1 MTTGNTKVAATGI
14 FGSPD
19 DVLRI
24 DSNGRLE
31 DLRALLVALSP
42 PGVEKLVFEG
52 PARVNAV
59 ASGTFEQPTL
69 KGSLEVDG
77 ARLGDGIRPPFE
89 SVWVRVGLDGE
100 QIRLDLVE
108 ARWQGAHMA
117 LSGMVP
123 TWFARLPGSS
133 PTSAQATVSGHIDEV
148 TLKVLEPFVEP
159 DALKATSF
167 DSKLSF
173 ELRAAKPELAS
184 VTGDVVVTEALLKSR
199 DLGIAQRGPARLHLE
214 RGVVTLAPWTL
225 GAPWSTRTLFTLGG
239 SVTLPD
245 ADTAARLDASI
256 DGTVDLRGLGLL
268 LGGYRPAGSAA
279 IKARLTGPATAPSV
293 EGMVRLTGGEL
304 LIRDP
309 RFLLADLNGEVRFS
323 GGRLTLEGVSGTVN
337 GGPLE
342 ASGSMRQPG
351 SGKPDGA
358 IKIVTSGMS
367 LEVPRGLRSAIDTD
381 LTFSERPDGR
391 FTLGGTITVADAAYR
406 ETMLVTGGLMSLVSP
421 RQDAI
426 VVPDSEGAG
435 ATWLVMDLRVRAD
448 DSIAVDTTYGR
459 FSVGTNL
466 RVQGTPAQP
475 RITGTAAIAPG
486 GELYLGGHTYQVE
499 SGVVEFR
506 GGGTLRPDIRFNART
521 SVSGYEITLDIQTRS
536 GVTETTLQSDP
547 PLPEDDIA
555 SLLLSGQRRGGG
567 DAAEAVTEQLAA
579 ALSGEIVGAVGRV
592 IGFDSVRVEQSNP
605 GDTLFDASLIS
616 SEANP
621 AQRLT
626 FSKRVFPD
634 LEVVVSQSLRES
646 GDVTWIL
653 SWQPLSGLELRFV
666 QLDDEDKSYEV
677 RHDIAFG
684 GGVKRPRKARQR
696 RETVRDR
703 HGDRHR
709 RDVGGHGAIAV
720 EGQGGRSVR
729 LLRLAGRPRPVVA
742 LAAGQRL
749 LRGPRGGAPQ
759 PADPAADG
767 RHRTVTGGPDLHRR
781 DWPAHRAGDHR
792 HRSAR
797 QGPRSAHHRLGRR
810 AG

>member
-1 MTTGNTKVAATGI
+1 M
-14 FGSPD
+14 
-19 DVLRI
+19 
-24 DSNGRLE
+24 
-31 DLRALLVALSP
+31 
-42 PGVEKLVFEG
+42 
-52 PARVNAV
+52 
-59 ASGTFEQPTL
+59 
-69 KGSLEVDG
+69 
-77 ARLGDGIRPPFE
+77 
-89 SVWVRVGLDGE
+89 
-100 QIRLDLVE
+100 
-108 ARWQGAHMA
+108 
-117 LSGMVP
+117 
-123 TWFARLPGSS
+123 
-133 PTSAQATVSGHIDEV
+133 
-148 TLKVLEPFVEP
+148 
-159 DALKATSF
+159 
-167 DSKLSF
+167 
-173 ELRAAKPELAS
+173 
-184 VTGDVVVTEALLKSR
+184 
-199 DLGIAQRGPARLHLE
+199 
-214 RGVVTLAPWTL
+214 
-225 GAPWSTRTLFTLGG
+225 
-239 SVTLPD
+239 
-245 ADTAARLDASI
+245 
-256 DGTVDLRGLGLL
+256 
-268 LGGYRPAGSAA
+268 
-279 IKARLTGPATAPSV
+279 
-293 EGMVRLTGGEL
+293 
-304 LIRDP
+304 
-309 RFLLADLNGEVRFS
+309 
-323 GGRLTLEGVSGTVN
+323 
-337 GGPLE
+337 
-342 ASGSMRQPG
+342 
-351 SGKPDGA
+351 
-358 IKIVTSGMS
+358 
-367 LEVPRGLRSAIDTD
+367 
-381 LTFSERPDGR
+381 
-391 FTLGGTITVADAAYR
+391 
-406 ETMLVTGGLMSLVSP
+406 
-421 RQDAI
+421 
-426 VVPDSEGAG
+426 VPDSEGAG

-459 FSVGTNL
+459 FSVGANL

-475 RITGTAAIAPG
+475 RVTGTAAIAPG

-696 RETVRDR
+696 RETVRAVTVTTTGAMSR
-703 HGDRHR
+703 
-709 RDVGGHGAIAV
+709 GHGAIAV

-742 LAAGQRL
+742 VAGGQRL
-749 LRGPRGGAPQ
+749 LRGARGGAPQ
-759 PADPAADG
+759 PADAAADG
-767 RHRTVTGGPDLHRR
+767 RHRHSRR
-781 DWPAHRAGDHR
+781 WT
-792 HRSAR
+792 
-797 QGPRSAHHRLGRR
+797 
-810 AG
+810 